1 MRKKL
6 CYLLSAILA
15 FGIVAP
21 GGTTT
26 ATGLGNSIPAQVLQQ
41 GAPADDSD
49 SLSTSQPRAALFDAV
64 TVTVDDEADLL
75 AAIAAA
81 TDGDA
86 TTIKLTGDIA
96 LTGTVTIPAGKAITI
111 TNADGAAPTVTGSA
125 KPFVQVAAGGTF
137 TLSGDVTLDGQGRE
151 NSFVR
156 TEGSF
161 TLDGATLRNLLAS
174 RQGADDQNVGAVI
187 ASGGDAT
194 FTMASGLI
202 TDTTIE
208 RDHGAAV
215 YVRDGATA
223 TMSGGTITN
232 TTIDNQ
238 FAGSVLIDGATFT
251 MEGGEISN
259 GAAGDQIQTSGGVL
273 VLAVNPNGAAA
284 DNAIE
289 STFTMNGGTITNCSA
304 PHGGGVY
311 VYGGSAGYRDFWSKA
326 HFTMNGGT
334 ISNCQATGLT
344 TATGELSDG
353 AGGGVYVESGSDF
366 VMNDGAITGNTS
378 VGVGGGV
385 ATYDTFVAYFHKTAY
400 EDAPGRYYD
409 IVYSQWPSFFPAS
422 FTMNGGTISGN
433 SARMEETTQ
442 TDRGCGGGVYVAS
455 SEVRINAGTIENNTA
470 SKQGGGLYV
479 GSVPY
484 TLYINDSL
492 ITDNEA
498 SVLGGG
504 VWFCPTGEA
513 SINVNSGT
521 ALYGNTATGAGDD
534 ASIVRF
540 PDNEKKTAATISDR
554 MLGGGLADWHLDGA
568 TLEADADNS
577 VGVPDPDVA
586 RYSTDTAGQ
595 TAVSGITD
603 DPASYELKATPSEE
617 AIELSSGLATVTIRN
632 NSSTRGGGIG
642 SNGKVVL
649 GNEHEYT
656 ESLTV
661 TKHWDPGQTA
671 LSAPENATVWLTI
684 DGHRVESA
692 VLDESNGWTHTFEG
706 LPLNSGATIEED
718 APEGWTAN
726 YQREYN
732 PDTRVI
738 SIVVTNEAVE
748 ATPAPTPTPTPMPA
762 PTPTPTPMPEVT
774 PTPDAPTTP
783 EETTAPTP
791 GTSPTT
797 RPARMPR
804 TGEDA
809 FEGLFGAVA
818 LVAACAGVQAL
829 RSHKRS

>member
-96 LTGTVTIPAGKAITI
+96 LTGTVTIPAGKVITI

-259 GAAGDQIQTSGGVL
+259 GRRRQ
-273 VLAVNPNGAAA
+273 
-284 DNAIE
+284 
-289 STFTMNGGTITNCSA
+289 C
-304 PHGGGVY
+304 
-311 VYGGSAGYRDFWSKA
+311 
-326 HFTMNGGT
+326 
-334 ISNCQATGLT
+334 
-344 TATGELSDG
+344 
-353 AGGGVYVESGSDF
+353 
-366 VMNDGAITGNTS
+366 
-378 VGVGGGV
+378 
-385 ATYDTFVAYFHKTAY
+385 
-400 EDAPGRYYD
+400 
-409 IVYSQWPSFFPAS
+409 
-422 FTMNGGTISGN
+422 
-433 SARMEETTQ
+433 
-442 TDRGCGGGVYVAS
+442 
-455 SEVRINAGTIENNTA
+455 
-470 SKQGGGLYV
+470 
-479 GSVPY
+479 
-484 TLYINDSL
+484 
-492 ITDNEA
+492 
-498 SVLGGG
+498 
-504 VWFCPTGEA
+504 
-513 SINVNSGT
+513 
-521 ALYGNTATGAGDD
+521 
-534 ASIVRF
+534 
-540 PDNEKKTAATISDR
+540 
-554 MLGGGLADWHLDGA
+554 
-568 TLEADADNS
+568 
-577 VGVPDPDVA
+577 
-586 RYSTDTAGQ
+586 
-595 TAVSGITD
+595 
-603 DPASYELKATPSEE
+603 
-617 AIELSSGLATVTIRN
+617 
-632 NSSTRGGGIG
+632 
-642 SNGKVVL
+642 
-649 GNEHEYT
+649 
-656 ESLTV
+656 
-661 TKHWDPGQTA
+661 
-671 LSAPENATVWLTI
+671 
-684 DGHRVESA
+684 HRVH
-692 VLDESNGWTHTFEG
+692 LHDERRHDHELLGPAWRRRLRLRRLRRLPRLLVEG
-706 LPLNSGATIEED
+706 ALHDERRHDLQLPGD
-718 APEGWTAN
+718 G
-726 YQREYN
+726 
-732 PDTRVI
+732 PDH
-738 SIVVTNEAVE
+738 
-748 ATPAPTPTPTPMPA
+748 
-762 PTPTPTPMPEVT
+762 
-774 PTPDAPTTP
+774 
-783 EETTAPTP
+783 
-791 GTSPTT
+791 GH
-797 RPARMPR
+797 
-804 TGEDA
+804 G
-809 FEGLFGAVA
+809 
-818 LVAACAGVQAL
+818 
-829 RSHKRS
+829 